1 LSAPATMFEVTKE
14 TAPGS
19 TVPDESSVMMRGAVT

>member
-1 LSAPATMFEVTKE
+1 MFEVTKE